1 MSRPHYLIAV
11 ILMVAALGASLV
23 LYERLPATI
32 PLHWNLH
39 GQVDGY
45 GTKEWAVFALPSLMA
60 ALLVL
65 YRLLPW
71 LSPRHFEVDTFR
83 LTCDFLMVLSV
94 ALLGYVHALSL
105 WAAVSGTADVARPLL
120 AGIFLFFALLGN
132 VLGKVRRNFWIGVRT
147 PWTLAS
153 ERVWID
159 THRFSARLFVAIGI
173 AGFLAILA
181 GAPIVTA
188 VALLLASVL
197 VCVVYSLVHSKRLER
212 RGVI

>member
-1 MSRPHYLIAV
+1 MSPARCSP
-11 ILMVAALGASLV
+11 AS
-23 LYERLPATI
+23 
-32 PLHWNLH
+32 
-39 GQVDGY
+39 
-45 GTKEWAVFALPSLMA
+45 
-60 ALLVL
+60 
-65 YRLLPW
+65 
-71 LSPRHFEVDTFR
+71 
-83 LTCDFLMVLSV
+83 
-94 ALLGYVHALSL
+94 
-105 WAAVSGTADVARPLL
+105 
-120 AGIFLFFALLGN
+120 LFFALLGN